1 MSQIFLLARDW
12 SIYKRQVTE
21 YAPAKKK
28 SKIWKKKSK
37 KKSENPSGIP
47 QFSEDPGC
55 GKKIFEG

>member
-1 MSQIFLLARDW
+1 MSQIFLLARGW

-21 YAPAKKK
+21 YAPAKTG
-28 SKIWKKKSK
+28 
-37 KKSENPSGIP
+37 ENPSGIP